1 MDHLSIIEQLSSAK
15 KTGSHVDID
24 VSSLP
29 LGVEKGYELQS
40 EYISQVG
47 WPVCGWKV
55 GATSTAGQEALR
67 IEEPIAGP
75 IFEPCL
81 HSSGAIVQTPTNA
94 MRILEPEFAFL
105 MARDLRPKEHEYS
118 IADVSAAIEGVAG
131 AIEIVDSRFDRHFDV
146 EIGWTIADGSANHGF
161 IPGELQRNWQT
172 LDLGSHPTQL
182 SINGEKVAEGSGQNV
197 IGGPL
202 GIICWLCNHLISRN
216 LYLKAGDWV
225 STGLTTKVV
234 AAKPG
239 DMAEADFAS
248 LGRVSVVLSK

>member
-1 MDHLSIIEQLSSAK
+1 MDNLSIIEQLSSARISG
-15 KTGSHVDID
+15 THVDID

-29 LGVEKGYELQS
+29 LSVEDAYELQT

-55 GATSTAGQEALR
+55 GATSKAGQNALR

-81 HSSGAIVQTPTNA
+81 HSSGAMVQTPKNA
-94 MRILEPEFAFL
+94 MRILEPEFSFL
-105 MARDLRPKEHEYS
+105 LARDLRPKEHEYS
-118 IADVSAAIEGVAG
+118 IADVRTAIDGVAG

-146 EIGWTIADGSANHGF
+146 GIGWTIADGSANHGF
-161 IPGELQRNWQT
+161 IPGKLERNWQD
-172 LDLGSHPTQL
+172 LDLDSHPTQL
-182 SINGEKVAEGSGQNV
+182 SINGEKVAEGSGKNV

-202 GIICWLCNHLISRN
+202 GILCWLCNHLISRD

-234 AAKPG
+234 AANPG
-239 DMAEADFAS
+239 DEAEADFDE
-248 LGRVSVVLSK
+248 LGKVSVSLS